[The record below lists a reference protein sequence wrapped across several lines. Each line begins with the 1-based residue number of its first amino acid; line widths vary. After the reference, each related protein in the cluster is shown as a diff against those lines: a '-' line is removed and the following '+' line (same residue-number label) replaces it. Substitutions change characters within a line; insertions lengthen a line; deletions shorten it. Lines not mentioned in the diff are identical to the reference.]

1 MRMPALLSVVLL
13 LLFAAPAVSQ
23 PPGSGP
29 PGAIEGLDGPASI
42 ARDER
47 GIAHIDAANE
57 HDLWFLQGWVH
68 AEDRLFQMDLLRRQ
82 ASGTLAEV
90 LGRSVLSDDVEA
102 RTIGLRR
109 AAERSLPALSEDA
122 RAALEGYAEGV
133 NAWIAAN
140 DLPAEYAGLGL
151 TGVEP
156 WTALDSAVGG
166 KALAFNLS
174 FDLDIGLTQDAGA
187 YLDAGATQGFDGAA
201 LFRDVFRITPF
212 TDASTVPDAVG
223 ADAGA
228 TAVGPG
234 RAGPDRSLPEQAVA
248 LGRRYLERIEDVPM
262 FAPIL
267 DEEQQ
272 AGSNEWGVRGDLT
285 DSGRPMIAN
294 DPHLSL
300 NMPST
305 FYPIHLT
312 APGIDVYGE
321 GFAGVPTVVLGH
333 NTHIAWGATTNPM
346 DVTDTFLEQ
355 VVPSSTSSSGLAIV
369 NADETHPIETI
380 PETFRYNTFGGGLAV
395 ATPADDD
402 VPPATLVVPF
412 RNDGPIV
419 DLGEGSAL
427 SVQYTGFSATREL
440 ETFYRWN
447 KARDLDDFREAL
459 DLFDVG
465 SQNWAYADDRGN
477 LAYFTSAEMP
487 LREDLQSGTVA
498 GNPPWLIRDGA
509 SGLNDWLPVST
520 SQPGQAIPYEILPY
534 DEMPHVVNP
543 PWFVNANNDPAGT
556 TLDGDPLDQLRPG
569 GGIYYLN
576 VGYDGFRAGR
586 ITERL
591 HQELDADGSLSF
603 ADLQSMQADV
613 VMIDAE
619 VLAPHLVAAFD
630 RAAVSE
636 DAVLQDVAADPSVAE
651 AIERLRDWDGSTPTG
666 LDEGW
671 DAGRPAGT
679 TPTDAEVEASIAA
692 TIYSAWRGQVLD
704 DVLGATLD
712 GLPLPGSG
720 QAMSALRALVE
731 SEDGHGALSGV
742 DFFDVDGVDDDA
754 AEKDAV
760 LLTSLQTALEALAS
774 DTFEAA
780 FGGSTDQHDYRWGR
794 LHRIVFDHPLDGAL
808 SVPPAG
814 GQFPAPLP
822 GLRGIPTDGGFGVVD
837 ASSHSAYA
845 DGLDEFMFGGGPV
858 RRFVAAPATGHRD
871 RVESALPGGTSGDVT
886 SPWYVNL
893 LDDWLANES
902 YPQLLQPGRLRAT
915 FVEQTRLVPADDG

>member
-1 MRMPALLSVVLL
+1 MRVPVLLSVVLL
-13 LLFAAPAVSQ
+13 VVVAAPAVSQ
-23 PPGSGP
+23 PSRSGP
-29 PGAIEGLDGPASI
+29 PGSIEGLQAPASI

-90 LGRSVLSDDVEA
+90 LGQAVLQSDVEA

-109 AAERSLPALSEDA
+109 AAERTLPALSDDA
-122 RAALEGYAEGV
+122 RAALEHYADGV
-133 NAWIAAN
+133 NAWVAAN
-140 DLPAEYAGLGL
+140 ELPPTYAGLGL
-151 TGVEP
+151 STVEP
-156 WTALDSAVGG
+156 WTALDSAVAG

-174 FDLDIGLTQDAGA
+174 FDLDIGRTEDFFS
-187 YLDAGATQGFDGAA
+187 YLASGPNGVA
-201 LFRDVFRITPF
+201 LFRDVFRIAPF
-212 TDASTVPDAVG
+212 TDASTVPDGLG
-223 ADAGA
+223 ADAG
-228 TAVGPG
+228 TASPG
-234 RAGPDRSLPEQAVA
+234 AGPALESSLPEQAIA
-248 LGRRYLERIEDVPM
+248 HGRRYLERIEDVPM

-267 DEEQQ
+267 DEESH

-300 NMPST
+300 DMPST
-305 FYPIHLT
+305 FYPIHLR

-346 DVTDTFLEQ
+346 DVTDTFSETLT
-355 VVPSSTSSSGLAIV
+355 VSTESPIGLGIV
-369 NADETHPIETI
+369 NGDDTHPIVPI
-380 PETFRYNTFGGGLAV
+380 PETYRYNTFGGGLAV
-395 ATPADDD
+395 ADG
-402 VPPATLVVPF
+402 VPRATLVVPF
-412 RNDGPIV
+412 RNHGPIV
-419 DLGEGSAL
+419 SLDEESGTAL

-447 KARDLDDFREAL
+447 KARDLDDFRAGL
-459 DLFDVG
+459 DVFDVG
-465 SQNWAYADDRGN
+465 SQNWAYADDQGN
-477 LAYFTSAEMP
+477 VAYFSSAEMP
-487 LREDLQSGTVA
+487 LREDLQAGTVV
-498 GNPPWLIRDGA
+498 GSPPWLIRDGT
-509 SGLNDWLPVST
+509 GPNDWLPAT
-520 SQPGQAIPYEILPY
+520 TLQPGQAIPYEILPY
-534 DEMPHVVNP
+534 DEMPQVLNP

-591 HQELDADGSLSF
+591 QQELDADGSLSF
-603 ADLQSMQADV
+603 ADMQSMQADV

-619 VLAPHLVAAFD
+619 VLAPQLVAAFD
-630 RAAVSE
+630 RAATS
-636 DAVLQDVAADPSVAE
+636 DNAVLQALAGDAGVAE
-651 AIERLRDWDGSTPTG
+651 AIERLRGWDGSTPTG

-671 DAGRPAGT
+671 DAARPAGT
-679 TPTDAEVEASIAA
+679 PPTQEEIDASVAA
-692 TIYSAWRGQVLD
+692 TIYSVWRGQVLD

-720 QAMSALRALVE
+720 QALSALRALLD
-731 SEDGHGALSGV
+731 SPNGHGAASGV
-742 DFFDVDGVDDDA
+742 DFFVVDGIESEA

-760 LLTSLQTALEALAS
+760 VLTSLRTALAELAS
-774 DTFEAA
+774 DTYAATFER
-780 FGGSTDQHDYRWGR
+780 STVQDDYRWGK
-794 LHRIVFDHPLDGAL
+794 LHRVVFDHPLGEPL

-814 GQFPAPLP
+814 GQLPQPLP

-845 DGLDEFMFGGGPV
+845 DGVNEFMFGGGPV
-858 RRFVAAPATGHRD
+858 RRFVAEPARGYRD

-886 SPWYVNL
+886 SPWYINL
-893 LDDWLANES
+893 LDDWLANTS
-902 YPQLLQPGRLRAT
+902 YPQILHPGRLRST
-915 FVEQTRLVPADDG
+915 YVDVTRLVPARR